1 MIREPCQ
8 CPELRQSAAARE
20 CPACIAWRKQ
30 KKHQQSS
37 IALTEDTPPQGRHPS
52 YGTLYAQREAI
63 AQAIHAGVPYEAIA
77 RQHKVGA
84 WMLRQFLQD
93 TGLHR
98 PRKAEKDAQ
107 VTQVI
112 PAVIAKRQEGL
123 TFKAIGQALGISQH
137 TARRIVYGERPGTH
151 PVSRKGKARS
161 HG

>member
-1 MIREPCQ
+1 MSREPCQ

-20 CPACIAWRKQ
+20 CPACIAWRKEGR
-30 KKHQQSS
+30 HQQAS
-37 IALTEDTPPQGRHPS
+37 IETPPEPRARQHPS
-52 YGTLYAQREAI
+52 YGYLYTQREAI
-63 AQAIHAGVPYEAIA
+63 AQAVSAGVPYEAIA
-77 RQHKVGA
+77 RQHKVSN
-84 WMLRQFLQD
+84 WMLSQFLFD

-112 PAVIAKRQEGL
+112 PAVIAKRKEGL

-137 TARRIVYGERPGTH
+137 TVRRIVYGERPGTH